1 MHMVL
6 RWQRASNYFYRKKVL
21 FVAKFIWMMI
31 RVVFACDIPYTIR
44 FGDGVQLFHN
54 GLGVVIHKNSQ
65 IGKGTKIY
73 QNVTIG
79 GNGKV
84 DINNGVPVIGEGVFI
99 GAGAVIVGPITVGN
113 GVVIGANAVV
123 TESIPDNA
131 VVVGVPGK
139 IKYIKEN

>member
-1 MHMVL
+1 MVL
-6 RWQRASNYFYRKKVL
+6 RWQRASNYFYRKRVL